1 MPTVAAIRSV
11 DFQALV
17 RRVPFLA
24 LPREEIDRLHAAIE
38 VLAVDDETLRH
49 TAELS
54 ILHSDIAIHHNYSWL
69 TFPGPGNQRTLLLST
84 ALAAEGPVTLFLGE
98 ELEVWAR
105 RRVEE
110 RLSLTGGCEVRLAG
124 ILQEVDDPPTV
135 PRVGLL
141 SIARLTARTA
151 MSGAECCGNFEL
163 RHARR
168 RFDRR
173 SQVVIDHLEAF

>member
-1 MPTVAAIRSV
+1 MPTVAAVRSV
-11 DFQALV
+11 DFQGLV

-24 LPREEIDRLHAAIE
+24 LPREEIDRLHGAIE

-49 TAELS
+49 TGELS

-84 ALAAEGPVTLFLGE
+84 ALAAEGPVPLFLGE
-98 ELEVWAR
+98 ELAVWAR
-105 RRVEE
+105 RRVEQ
-110 RLSLTGGCEVRLAG
+110 RLNLTGGCEVRLAG
-124 ILQEVDDPPTV
+124 ILQDVDGWRPV

-141 SIARLTARTA
+141 SVARLTARTA
-151 MSGAECCGNFEL
+151 TFGAECCGNFEL
-163 RHARR
+163 RQARS
-168 RFDRR
+168 RFDPR